1 MENAQRLLIDCFGLL
16 LPEACRLATTATSL
30 SESFDVRASMS
41 AHASLNSQCPMSQE
55 NVARWKNSPAITDLG
70 LN

>member
-1 MENAQRLLIDCFGLL
+1 MENAQRLLIDCFCLI

-30 SESFDVRASMS
+30 SQSFGVKALMS
-41 AHASLNSQCPMSQE
+41 AYAALNLQGPTDQA
-55 NVARWKNSPAITDLG
+55 NVARWKNSAAITDLG